1 MTDIKY
7 SKAML
12 KLEEI
17 IKDIENEEVD
27 IDDLSQKVKEAVS
40 LVRTCKDKISKAE
53 VEVKEVVA
61 GFDGEEKGS

>member
-7 SKAML
+7 SRAIL

-27 IDDLSQKVKEAVS
+27 VDDLSQKVKEAVA
-40 LVRTCKDKISKAE
+40 LVKICKDKISKAE

-61 GFDGEEKGS
+61 GFDGEEKVS

>member
-1 MTDIKY
+1 
-7 SKAML
+7 ML

>member
-61 GFDGEEKGS
+61 GFDGEEKAS